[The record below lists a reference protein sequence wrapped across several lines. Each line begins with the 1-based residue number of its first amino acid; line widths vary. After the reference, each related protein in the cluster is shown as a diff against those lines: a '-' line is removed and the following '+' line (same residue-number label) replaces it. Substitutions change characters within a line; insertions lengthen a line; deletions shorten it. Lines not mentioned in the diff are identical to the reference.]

1 MAQKFVYSHV
11 ITPFRYMPR
20 DHPDVLKPD
29 SHAASSSAAVQF
41 SSPPQPCDRYDDD
54 GSYSPP
60 DPENAP
66 EDSGP
71 ENPWRYIEPE
81 DTERHH
87 PTVRP
92 DHGTVP
98 IQAPPTGGATG
109 AGTPG
114 EEPCGEATSPRTFQ
128 GLQAEGAI
136 LGCSWM
142 HPRDAETIL
151 AGSQASGVGSSRARS
166 MVLHRAGA
174 VEGGGVGTEGDV
186 LSMSDKPSE
195 DHPPG
200 HDTVLSQGQHKGLT
214 YLQVVNKFPEYVEWI
229 RIPTNPSRCLRD
241 FVEWFDKYYIDLG
254 DGPVR
259 RRSGNDC
266 SNNVGQWSGN
276 NRSTAAGS
284 REHPFQPG

>member
-11 ITPFRYMPR
+11 ITPFPYMAR
-20 DHPDVLKPD
+20 DH
-29 SHAASSSAAVQF
+29 SRGTVQL
-41 SSPPQPCDRYDDD
+41 PPRPCDRYDDD

-60 DPENAP
+60 DPENTP

-81 DTERHH
+81 DTERHY
-87 PTVRP
+87 PSVRP

-98 IQAPPTGGATG
+98 IQASPTGGATG

-114 EEPCGEATSPRTFQ
+114 EEPCGEATSPQTFQ
-128 GLQAEGAI
+128 DLQAEGAI

-151 AGSQASGVGSSRARS
+151 AGSHASGVGSSRPRS

-174 VEGGGVGTEGDV
+174 VEGGGVGTDGDV
-186 LSMSDKPSE
+186 LPTSDRLSQ

-214 YLQVVNKFPEYVEWI
+214 YLQVVKIFP
-229 RIPTNPSRCLRD
+229 
-241 FVEWFDKYYIDLG
+241 
-254 DGPVR
+254 
-259 RRSGNDC
+259 
-266 SNNVGQWSGN
+266 
-276 NRSTAAGS
+276 
-284 REHPFQPG
+284 